1 MLNTEYDSI
10 ARSQM
15 LTAMLQR
22 AANDGDDMSVVE
34 FIRHGADPAGAGN

>member
-1 MLNTEYDSI
+1 MLSTEYDSI
-10 ARSQM
+10 ARAQM

-34 FIRHGADPAGAGN
+34 LIRRGADPAGAGD